1 MFQQTPNDENKTL
14 GEAILAEN
22 ADETGSAPVQNS
34 EASEVI
40 SLPKNTIVV
49 IKRLL
54 SDLIGELEALRRLLP
69 LDNENYKPPRIV
81 KLNDGAEPISSGSRL
96 VEGVF
101 DGMQMVGSDG
111 QIYAIPANY
120 ASKSKLVEGDL
131 LKLTITPAGSFV
143 FKQIGPIER
152 SRLVGELIKRN
163 DEDNQFDVLAGGK
176 IYHVL
181 TASVTYFKGEEG
193 DGAVIMVPKNS
204 PSRWAAI
211 ENIIKK

>member
-1 MFQQTPNDENKTL
+1 MPQQTQNDENKTL
-14 GEAILAEN
+14 SEAILAEN
-22 ADETGSAPVQNS
+22 ATEFDGTPAPNPDT
-34 EASEVI
+34 I
-40 SLPKNTIVV
+40 SLPKNTVVV
-49 IKRLL
+49 IKQLL
-54 SDLIGELEALRRLLP
+54 SDLINELETFRRLLP
-69 LDNENYKPPRIV
+69 LDNENYKLSRVV
-81 KLNDGAEPISSGSRL
+81 KLNDNDEEESISGNSRI

-131 LKLTITPAGSFV
+131 LKLIITPAGSFV

-163 DEDNQFDVLAGGK
+163 DEDNLFDVLANGK
-176 IYHVL
+176 IFHVL

-193 DGAVIMVPKNS
+193 DEAVIMVPKNS
-204 PSRWAAI
+204 PSRWAAV